1 MYPDAMP
8 PARSVTVTLGPT
20 DFPTA
25 IEARNHVVRSDE
37 PLDSG
42 GTDTGLEPM
51 ELLLGSLGAC
61 TAITLRMYARRKGW
75 ALDGVQVDAAFDEQ
89 QGTRLIHVT
98 VRCEGELDVD
108 QRARILRIANACPVH
123 KVLTTGAMVDT
134 RLV

>member
-1 MYPDAMP
+1 METRA
-8 PARSVTVTLGPT
+8 VTVTLGPT
-20 DFPTA
+20 DFPTT
-25 IEARNHVVRSDE
+25 IEARTHVVRSDE
-37 PLDSG
+37 PADKG

-75 ALDGVQVDAAFDEQ
+75 ALDGVHVDAAFDQQ

-108 QRARILRIANACPVH
+108 QRARLLQIANACPVH
-123 KVLTTGAMVDT
+123 KLLTTGAMVDT